1 MHTNRHANQRR
12 SAPQLRRNCQRPGW
26 PTRGEATRRTAKR
39 RTAGPVKNIRPAGPP
54 PSHAA
59 HFFPPRG
66 VFCRRPGG
74 PPGQAPEPAPAR
86 PAATDVQPRRRRLL
100 VGDWQALNVLI
111 GRGRVPQRRPRAPA
125 RGGPAARPTGR
136 SGSQAARAAPPKK
149 TTQGGGHSKKRRGP
163 GAEPAGDRNGGARR
177 QRETAGDDRDG
188 GRGCGARAGSGGG
201 ARHSVKL
208 GRRRTPQ
215 PLVASTGGRGT
226 RRPRGRG
233 SGSPARGIRGGG
245 PAECLHSGGA
255 ARLAA
260 HPRWG
265 RRARPGRRA
274 PGRDTA
280 GGDGGEGLERVPG
293 TARPRREPRGEGRR
307 AAGPRPQS
315 PTAPP
320 TDPRA
325 KRDQRRARERPGAGR
340 KACKALP
347 TLSAREIR
355 GRDPAGPRGGGREPK
370 IGPSR
375 PIFILTKSP

>member
-149 TTQGGGHSKKRRGP
+149 Q
-163 GAEPAGDRNGGARR
+163 
-177 QRETAGDDRDG
+177 
-188 GRGCGARAGSGGG
+188 
-201 ARHSVKL
+201 
-208 GRRRTPQ
+208 
-215 PLVASTGGRGT
+215 
-226 RRPRGRG
+226 
-233 SGSPARGIRGGG
+233 
-245 PAECLHSGGA
+245 
-255 ARLAA
+255 
-260 HPRWG
+260 
-265 RRARPGRRA
+265 
-274 PGRDTA
+274 
-280 GGDGGEGLERVPG
+280 
-293 TARPRREPRGEGRR
+293 
-307 AAGPRPQS
+307 
-315 PTAPP
+315 
-320 TDPRA
+320 
-325 KRDQRRARERPGAGR
+325 
-340 KACKALP
+340 
-347 TLSAREIR
+347 
-355 GRDPAGPRGGGREPK
+355 PRGGGIAKKDEGRAPNPRETATGAPGGRERRPGTTGTGGGAVARAPAAEG
-370 IGPSR
+370 GPG
-375 PIFILTKSP
+375 IQ